1 MQDGMDEADPLSL
14 VVIAYITMAIL
25 MVILWLVQRKTKNA
39 AIGDVGWC
47 VGLIASV
54 FLYITQAPAGIERI
68 MLTAMLVLMY
78 AGRLGHHIY
87 SQRLDGQP
95 EDIF

>member
-1 MQDGMDEADPLSL
+1 MGMQDGMDEADPLSL
-14 VVIAYITMAIL
+14 VVIAYITMAVL

-54 FLYITQAPAGIERI
+54 FLYITQAPAGADHADGDAR
-68 MLTAMLVLMY
+68 ADVCRSAGVPHLVTTL
-78 AGRLGHHIY
+78 GRATG
-87 SQRLDGQP
+87 G
-95 EDIF
+95 